1 MACQT
6 ESKPVATS
14 SYDTYGGVYAAKN
27 FSNGKIDRF
36 QGWSRFN
43 AATLNDTRIGS
54 FSTGKEDSHN
64 YKNLYNVREEEP
76 TTSAKAEMQPRSILK
91 KSSNTN
97 RDTSSR
103 LSRSSSAV
111 HLESSKANAQPP
123 KPESSKSLS
132 RSDYKGDTSPEAKAG
147 KAEASSTPRIRH
159 ARSAS
164 FAPPYGGYG
173 AKPST
178 QAIPPKS
185 PPVDTSRETSRQEA
199 SEAAL
204 RQQATETPRLH
215 RRGSSDMAA
224 LRGAAADFFSSDS
237 GPKLERY
244 SLGNENPKE
253 GASGMKMK
261 TGSSPENGSVG
272 SQGSSMAG
280 SPTVA
285 RTGSAENLFT
295 SGRSGSGSSPP
306 APSNGASHHVRS
318 ASCNVG
324 NLLGG
329 ATTGTY
335 SGGGINPGRVSLLNG
350 KSVSIH

>member
-1 MACQT
+1 M
-6 ESKPVATS
+6 ATS
-14 SYDTYGGVYAAKN
+14 SYDKYGGVYAGRY
-27 FSNGKIDRF
+27 SNGKIDRF
-36 QGWSRFN
+36 TGWSRFN

-54 FSTGKEDSHN
+54 FSTGKEDSDN
-64 YKNLYNVREEEP
+64 YKNLYNVREEGASS
-76 TTSAKAEMQPRSILK
+76 SANAEEQPRSILK
-91 KSSNTN
+91 KSSSINK
-97 RDTSSR
+97 DTSSR
-103 LSRSSSAV
+103 LSRSSSSV
-111 HLESSKANAQPP
+111 NPESTRTKAQPP
-123 KPESSKSLS
+123 KPDSSKLLP
-132 RSDYKGDTSPEAKAG
+132 RSDKGDTSPEVAKAG
-147 KAEASSTPRIRH
+147 KVEATSTPRIRH

-178 QAIPPKS
+178 PAIPPKS
-185 PPVDTSRETSRQEA
+185 PPGDTSRETSRQEVA
-199 SEAAL
+199 EAAL
-204 RQQATETPRLH
+204 RPQASVTPRLH

-237 GPKLERY
+237 GPKMERY
-244 SLGNENPKE
+244 SLGNENSKE
-253 GASGMKMK
+253 VASRMKTK

-272 SQGSSMAG
+272 SRGSSMAG

-285 RTGSAENLFT
+285 RTNSSENIFT
-295 SGRSGSGSSPP
+295 SGPSGTGSSPP
-306 APSNGASHHVRS
+306 APSNGAFHHVRS

-350 KSVSIH
+350 K